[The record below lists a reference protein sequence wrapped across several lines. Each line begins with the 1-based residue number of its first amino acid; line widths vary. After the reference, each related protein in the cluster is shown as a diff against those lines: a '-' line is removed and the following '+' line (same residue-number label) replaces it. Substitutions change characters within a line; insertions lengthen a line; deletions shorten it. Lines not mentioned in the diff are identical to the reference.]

1 MKYIVNNKIE
11 ELFNNILIGCAKLM
25 TLNYEFIYL
34 NICGYNVV
42 CTHGDLDK
50 FKNIGITI
58 NSLFSK
64 KYGKAINYTFSGD
77 KHHLESFEQF
87 GIESTLVGSLCGTD
101 EYANNKRLY
110 SNPMQTLCIFTPED
124 GKLCTYN
131 IKL

>member
-1 MKYIVNNKIE
+1 M
-11 ELFNNILIGCAKLM
+11 
-25 TLNYEFIYL
+25 
-34 NICGYNVV
+34 V

-50 FKNIGITI
+50 FRDLGVTVN
-58 NSLFSK
+58 NLFSK
-64 KYGKAINYTFSGD
+64 KYGKTIDYTFSGD
-77 KHHLESFEQF
+77 KHHHESFEQF

-124 GKLCTYN
+124 GKLCSYN